1 MAQLT
6 IEITPEEEGRLQ
18 QLAQKEGR
26 LPTDIAHRILGEG
39 LVREQPELPQH
50 ASTHRP
56 RVLGL
61 HLGAAEMCDDFNDP
75 LPDSFWLGEE

>member
-1 MAQLT
+1 MAQL
-6 IEITPEEEGRLQ
+6 IIDISPEEEARLQ

-39 LVREQPELPQH
+39 LVREQPELSQDT
-50 ASTHRP
+50 STLRP

-61 HLGAAEMCDDFNDP
+61 HLGAAEMSDDFDDP
-75 LPDSFWLGEE
+75 LPDAFWLGEE